1 MSDNNFDARAIAAN
15 PSVREL
21 PARIALE
28 MLQRGDDVVYLDVRE
43 LHEWN
48 LFRIPGAVHIPLG
61 TLREQAPGRIAA
73 GRRVM
78 VYCARGGRAATAAQT
93 LADLGYSDVVSLEGG
108 LSAWV
113 SVGGVLEE

>member
-1 MSDNNFDARAIAAN
+1 
-15 PSVREL
+15 
-21 PARIALE
+21 
-28 MLQRGDDVVYLDVRE
+28 
-43 LHEWN
+43 
-48 LFRIPGAVHIPLG
+48 
-61 TLREQAPGRIAA
+61 
-73 GRRVM
+73 M